1 MSLSQNE
8 RTIVVQSFRRANV
21 PEWIARC
28 MDSVMRWSR
37 IRDYDYQL
45 YGDEFY
51 DLCGA
56 EYLARVGGNVR
67 SITNLARLE
76 ATRNKLAEGY
86 DRVIWLDADVFVF
99 DPPNLLME
107 TDAGYAFSRE
117 VWVEANSDGSIKHI
131 HTSLHNAA
139 FVFTPRQADLDFFI
153 NTIRHIVMTRVI
165 SSNYQVGVRLLTGLS
180 YPMDIRTMT
189 SVGMFSPHVM
199 GAIAAGNTE
208 FIRQFARLQGA
219 PTQAANLCLSLNGQF
234 TEAMMMTAMDRL
246 EASAGGILNDH
257 LRGGNA

>member
-1 MSLSQNE
+1 MAVDPAPRQ
-8 RTIVVQSFRRANV
+8 RTTVIQSFRDHDV
-21 PEWIARC
+21 PEWIQRC
-28 MDSVMRWSR
+28 LDSVKRWTELHGHE
-37 IRDYDYQL
+37 YAL
-45 YGDEFY
+45 HGDEFY
-51 DLCGA
+51 DLCGP

-76 ATRNKLAEGY
+76 ATRIKLAEGY

-99 DPPNLLME
+99 DPGNLLME

-117 VWVEANSDGSIKHI
+117 VWVEANGDGSIKPI

-139 FVFTPRQADLDFFI
+139 FVFTPRQTDLDLFI
-153 NTIRHIVMTRVI
+153 SVIRHIVMTRMI

-180 YPMDIRTMT
+180 YPLDIKTMN

-199 GAIAAGNTE
+199 EAIAVGNTD

-234 TEAMMMTAMDRL
+234 TESMMMTAMDRL
-246 EASAGGILNDH
+246 ETSAGAILNDH
-257 LRGGNA
+257 LAGG